1 MLRALLMIF
10 VPAAAVGSVYYSL
23 GLRPPL
29 ERLAGVLV
37 LGAAVAFFVWRKQR
51 RAVASRP
58 R

>member
-10 VPAAAVGSVYYSL
+10 VPAAAVGSVYYAF

-29 ERLAGVLV
+29 ERLAGVLAI
-37 LGAAVAFFVWRKQR
+37 GAAVALLVWRKQR
-51 RAVASRP
+51 RATANRP